1 MNITTTRSLRQPE
14 QSFGCFADCVF
25 ISGGRKNMFAVN
37 DIVMYKQSGICK
49 ILDICEKK
57 FGKETR
63 QYYVLCPQDDPNTT
77 IYCPIDAPSDIM
89 RYLLTKDEVL
99 QLIEEMPDEETAWIE
114 NDRLRKEKQA
124 EILRERDH
132 KRLIRMI
139 KALYLKREEQ
149 QKAGKHFHTA
159 DEKAMEEAEKILYQ
173 EFAQVL
179 DIAQDEVVPF
189 IVGRLD
195 KKI

>member
-1 MNITTTRSLRQPE
+1 MTTRSLRQPE

-77 IYCPIDAPSDIM
+77 IYCPIDAPSDKM
-89 RYLLTKDEVL
+89 RCLLTK
-99 QLIEEMPDEETAWIE
+99 
-114 NDRLRKEKQA
+114 
-124 EILRERDH
+124 
-132 KRLIRMI
+132 
-139 KALYLKREEQ
+139 
-149 QKAGKHFHTA
+149 
-159 DEKAMEEAEKILYQ
+159 
-173 EFAQVL
+173 
-179 DIAQDEVVPF
+179 DEVVPF

>member
-1 MNITTTRSLRQPE
+1 
-14 QSFGCFADCVF
+14 
-25 ISGGRKNMFAVN
+25 MFAVN

-77 IYCPIDAPSDIM
+77 IYCPIDAPSDKM

-114 NDRLRKEKQA
+114 NDHLRKEKQA

>member
-1 MNITTTRSLRQPE
+1 MNIMTTRSLRQPE

-25 ISGGRKNMFAVN
+25 ILKVGGKIMFAVN

-77 IYCPIDAPSDIM
+77 IYCPIDAPSDKM
-89 RYLLTKDEVL
+89 RCLLTK
-99 QLIEEMPDEETAWIE
+99 
-114 NDRLRKEKQA
+114 
-124 EILRERDH
+124 
-132 KRLIRMI
+132 
-139 KALYLKREEQ
+139 
-149 QKAGKHFHTA
+149 
-159 DEKAMEEAEKILYQ
+159 
-173 EFAQVL
+173 
-179 DIAQDEVVPF
+179 DEVVPF

>member
-1 MNITTTRSLRQPE
+1 MRFLFKNPITQNEKKRYNKYNDYAQFAAAG
-14 QSFGCFADCVF
+14 QGFGCFADCVF
-25 ISGGRKNMFAVN
+25 ILKVEGKIMFAVN

-77 IYCPIDAPSDIM
+77 IYCPIDAPSGKM
-89 RYLLTKDEVL
+89 RCLLTK
-99 QLIEEMPDEETAWIE
+99 
-114 NDRLRKEKQA
+114 
-124 EILRERDH
+124 
-132 KRLIRMI
+132 
-139 KALYLKREEQ
+139 
-149 QKAGKHFHTA
+149 
-159 DEKAMEEAEKILYQ
+159 
-173 EFAQVL
+173 
-179 DIAQDEVVPF
+179 DEVVPF

>member
-1 MNITTTRSLRQPE
+1 
-14 QSFGCFADCVF
+14 
-25 ISGGRKNMFAVN
+25 MFAVN

-77 IYCPIDAPSDIM
+77 IYCPIDAPSDKM

-124 EILRERDH
+124 EILR
-132 KRLIRMI
+132 
-139 KALYLKREEQ
+139 
-149 QKAGKHFHTA
+149 
-159 DEKAMEEAEKILYQ
+159 
-173 EFAQVL
+173 
-179 DIAQDEVVPF
+179 
-189 IVGRLD
+189 
-195 KKI
+195 